1 MVRKNTTRQRRVRV
15 RDKELTRARLL
26 TAGFQEVY
34 ERGFQAASIDRI
46 LERLE
51 VTKGA
56 FFHHFP
62 NKTEF
67 GYALVDETIASMI
80 RAQWVDT
87 LAASTDP
94 LTTIGDA
101 FEAGVKV
108 LDVAPLNLGC
118 PLNNLAQ
125 EMSPLDEGF
134 RLRTQQV
141 FELWLQTFELALRR
155 GQASGAVST
164 TIDPRA
170 AAFALVAE
178 IEGILSLS
186 RNSQDRRV
194 LGLGLQNLR
203 RRLDVMRPRVPR

>member
-1 MVRKNTTRQRRVRV
+1 MVRKNTTRRRRARV
-15 RDKELTRARLL
+15 RDKALTRARLL
-26 TAGFQEVY
+26 EAGFQEGD

-67 GYALVDETIASMI
+67 GYALVDETIATMI

-87 LAASTDP
+87 LAVSSNP

-108 LDVAPLNLGC
+108 LEAAPLNLG
-118 PLNNLAQ
+118 
-125 EMSPLDEGF
+125 
-134 RLRTQQV
+134 
-141 FELWLQTFELALRR
+141 
-155 GQASGAVST
+155 
-164 TIDPRA
+164 
-170 AAFALVAE
+170 
-178 IEGILSLS
+178 
-186 RNSQDRRV
+186 
-194 LGLGLQNLR
+194 
-203 RRLDVMRPRVPR
+203 

>member
-1 MVRKNTTRQRRVRV
+1 MVRKNTTRGRRARV

-51 VTKGA
+51 MTKGA

-80 RAQWVDT
+80 RAQWVET
-87 LAASTDP
+87 LAVSPDP

-101 FEAGVKV
+101 FEGGVNV
-108 LDVAPLNLGC
+108 LEAAPLNLGC

-125 EMSPLDEGF
+125 EMSPLDDGF

-141 FELWLQTFELALRR
+141 FELWMQTFELALRR
-155 GQASGAVST
+155 GQSSGSVST
-164 TIDPRA
+164 TIDPRG

-194 LGLGLQNLR
+194 LRLGLQNLR
-203 RRLDVMRPRVPR
+203 RHLDGMRPRGGH